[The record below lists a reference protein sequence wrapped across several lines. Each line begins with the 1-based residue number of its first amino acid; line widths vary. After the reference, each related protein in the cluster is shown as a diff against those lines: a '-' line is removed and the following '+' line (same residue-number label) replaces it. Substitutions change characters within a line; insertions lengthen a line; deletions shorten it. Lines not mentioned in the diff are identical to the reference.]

1 MRQHQR
7 KAETAAAV
15 AAEDKKKKMHFL
27 LSLNLR
33 FNFTDF
39 DETFISV
46 PVSTYN

>member
-15 AAEDKKKKMHFL
+15 AAEDKKKMHFL

>member
-7 KAETAAAV
+7 KAETAAA
-15 AAEDKKKKMHFL
+15 AAEDKKKMHIL